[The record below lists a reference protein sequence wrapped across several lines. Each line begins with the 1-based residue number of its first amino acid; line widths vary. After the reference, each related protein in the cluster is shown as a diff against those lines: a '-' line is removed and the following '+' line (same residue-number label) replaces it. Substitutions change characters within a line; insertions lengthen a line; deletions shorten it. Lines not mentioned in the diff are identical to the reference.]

1 MAGNQKMRQMGSD
14 QEGENNINI
23 FLNSCLVPG
32 LYIRI
37 LLISPPIISVYKL
50 SDETKNGIVTY

>member
-23 FLNSCLVPG
+23 LLNSCLVPG
-32 LYIRI
+32 LYIKI